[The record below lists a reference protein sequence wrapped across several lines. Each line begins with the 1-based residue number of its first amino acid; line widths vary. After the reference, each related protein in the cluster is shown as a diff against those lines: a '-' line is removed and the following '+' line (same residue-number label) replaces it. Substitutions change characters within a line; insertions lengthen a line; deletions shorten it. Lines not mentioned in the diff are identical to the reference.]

1 MISIYIYDF
10 QVTSRLHIVKIQN
23 DDAGRLPHA
32 MDDAAGQLSTTAS
45 TAPQIPGAPSWG
57 ESQGCPKVW
66 YLNCNSN
73 IVITVHWNSKTM

>member
-45 TAPQIPGAPSWG
+45 TAPQIPGAPS
-57 ESQGCPKVW
+57 
-66 YLNCNSN
+66 
-73 IVITVHWNSKTM
+73 

>member
-1 MISIYIYDF
+1 MISMI
-10 QVTSRLHIVKIQN
+10 SRLHIVKIQN

-73 IVITVHWNSKTM
+73 STHTVKQCKTDINWHKQ